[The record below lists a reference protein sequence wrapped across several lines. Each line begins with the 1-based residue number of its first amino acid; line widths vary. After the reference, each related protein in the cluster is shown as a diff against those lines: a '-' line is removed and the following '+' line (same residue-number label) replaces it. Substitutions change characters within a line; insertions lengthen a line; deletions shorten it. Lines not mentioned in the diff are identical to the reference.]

1 MAQWSET
8 LEPYI
13 KVTERIKTMN
23 TNPTAGEDL
32 IIGAVIISD
41 AGPSEPTLITSQ
53 SEFKQ
58 YYASKE
64 LTEDY
69 MNELGELF
77 EEDSSI
83 PAIMW
88 SNAYRLSGSN
98 TMLIVR
104 ATKTKGAYWIKP
116 LDGSTGEYILKD
128 GEILKKVDGGFSI
141 TLDITEKDPT
151 WSINI
156 GSIGVIG
163 NTYDT
168 GGKFEA
174 LYDYRADTIPELVEK
189 LLEAPDFYSTDYT
202 YQNVAVYKED
212 NTTKTFTTS
221 GTEDIDITT
230 ASEDKKKTINSV
242 YFKEVYAG
250 SNFIDDSLITTN
262 ADGTQDLSGFIHNIL
277 ISTKGSSSSSQE
289 TYEYNTSDK
298 RFNVTKSTSSTSTG
312 GTLTI
317 VTEDQVLS
325 NFEAIGGDVDVKYYA
340 INSYNS
346 SSNLKVRIRRFNRG
360 STVEETIDAQTSLGS
375 TTPSQYSLISSVMS
389 AESLPDTES
398 DFYEFAIYD
407 TSVSDNVLYY
417 NVGNYSSRGDISVS
431 DLNDITS
438 MIQFNLPSDLSE
450 LGIPYSGFSSDN
462 ESEYKTTISISNYDF
477 TKTYVYVDDEDEFKA
492 NYDSNTYVNL
502 YKSNDTSILGYVK
515 VLLKENNGKGFY
527 RYYNTTKESTN
538 GDGGYTTDSSSVSTF
553 HLKYKST
560 NEVISLKIDNGET
573 SILKVTSE
581 DLINSLDELS
591 NNDIYTVEG
600 LTDLGNTTLSYQTAL
615 AKLAVNEN
623 YFYPISTVNS
633 SNYLVLANKASKIS
647 QDSAKLYML
656 APWDI
661 DTSTLGWKYY
671 ASPSVLYWETVAR
684 NRGNNQEFRSC
695 FGQIGGIVSYQQ
707 PVTEFNKKTRQ
718 LLLTKKINTA
728 LWNNT
733 TQAWNINDNYTKQ
746 STDNILS
753 DEANSRLFIRISKAQ
768 PTLLKQYIGRRI
780 TENLCSEIVDTISYW
795 FNNTILT
802 MEYNIDDFKVFCEYD
817 EALARKNK
825 VKVVINVRFQRAL
838 KYIEVYNNAFDV
850 GADISS
856 AE

>member
-13 KVTERIKTMN
+13 RVTERIKTMN
-23 TNPTAGEDL
+23 ANPTAGEDL

-41 AGPSEPTLITSQ
+41 AGPSTPTLVTSQ
-53 SEFKQ
+53 AEFKQ
-58 YYASKE
+58 LYASKE

-69 MNELGELF
+69 MDELSELF
-77 EEDSSI
+77 EENSSI

-116 LDGSTGEYILKD
+116 LDGSKGEYILKD
-128 GEILKKVDGGFSI
+128 GEILKKFDGGFSI
-141 TLDITEKDPT
+141 SLNTTTEDPT
-151 WSINI
+151 WHIKI
-156 GSIGVIG
+156 GDIGTIGNDYDG
-163 NTYDT
+163 NTYQ
-168 GGKFEA
+168 A
-174 LYDYRADTIPELVEK
+174 NYDYRADTIPEMVEK
-189 LLEAPDFYSTDYT
+189 ILESPSFYSPDYT
-202 YQNVAVYKED
+202 YQNVKVYKE
-212 NTTKTFTTS
+212 NETS
-221 GTEDIDITT
+221 SILTPSNTEDIDITT
-230 ASEDKKKTINSV
+230 ASDSKIKSINSV
-242 YFKEVYAG
+242 YFKEVYVGA
-250 SNFIDDSLITTN
+250 NFIDDSK
-262 ADGTQDLSGFIHNIL
+262 DESGKAYTDFLKNIL
-277 ISTKGSSSSSQE
+277 ISTKGTTEITKTIESSSI
-289 TYEYNTSDK
+289 
-298 RFNVTKSTSSTSTG
+298 TG
-312 GTLTI
+312 VADTI
-317 VTEDQVLS
+317 ITDYS
-325 NFEAIGGDVDVKYYA
+325 NIGGDVEIKYYA
-340 INSYNS
+340 INAYNS
-346 SSNLKVRIRRFNRG
+346 ASNLKIRIKRFNRD
-360 STVEETIDAQTSLGS
+360 SAVEESIDSQTSLG
-375 TTPSQYSLISSVMS
+375 TTTASQYSVISTVVNGNIK
-389 AESLPDTES
+389 PDTDK

-407 TSVSDNVLYY
+407 ESVSDSVMYY
-417 NVGNYSSRGDISVS
+417 NVGNYPSRGDIEATE
-431 DLNDITS
+431 LNSITS

-450 LGIPYSGFSSDN
+450 LGLPYTGLTDISL
-462 ESEYKTTISISNYDF
+462 TITGYDEK
-477 TKTYVYVDDEDEFKA
+477 KTYVYVEDASYNAE
-492 NYDSNTYVNL
+492 NNEVNL
-502 YKSNDTSILGYVK
+502 YKENIKGYVRA
-515 VLLKENNGKGFY
+515 LLLEDNGKGFY
-527 RYYNTTKESTN
+527 RYFEK
-538 GDGGYTTDSSSVSTF
+538 DSSTETETKF
-553 HLKYKST
+553 KLK
-560 NEVISLKIDNGET
+560 NENLCIFENLKIDNDET
-573 SILKVTSE
+573 SILKVTTS
-581 DLINSLDELS
+581 DLINSLEELS

-600 LTDLGNTTLSYQTAL
+600 LTDLGNTMPEYQTAL
-615 AKLAVNEN
+615 ATMAIGEN

-633 SNYLVLANKASKIS
+633 SNYLVLANKAKNIKKESS
-647 QDSAKLYML
+647 KLYML
-656 APWDI
+656 APWDT

-695 FGQIGGIVSYQQ
+695 FGQVGGVISYQQ

-718 LLLTKKINTA
+718 LLLTKKINTV

-768 PTLLKQYIGRRI
+768 PTLLKQFIGRRI
-780 TENLCSEIVDTISYW
+780 TENLCKEIKDTINYW

-802 MEYNIDDFKVFCEYD
+802 MEYNIDDFRVFCDYD